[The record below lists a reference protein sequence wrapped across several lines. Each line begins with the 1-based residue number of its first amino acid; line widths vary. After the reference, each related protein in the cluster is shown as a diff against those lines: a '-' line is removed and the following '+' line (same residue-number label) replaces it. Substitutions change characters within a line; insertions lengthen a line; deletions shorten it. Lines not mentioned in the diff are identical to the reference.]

1 MSDYIKATNFTA
13 KDTLTTGD
21 PGKIVKGSE
30 IDAEYVAIAS
40 AISSKVDSNDASL
53 TGVPTAPTAA
63 SGTNSTQV
71 ATTAFVKTATDNT
84 LQTVYPVGSIYMNAA
99 VATNPSTL
107 LGFGTWV
114 VFGAGRVLVGRDI
127 GDNDFNTVEETG
139 GTKDATVVSHTHSVT
154 DSGHTHT
161 FDGENQVASGYS
173 PGGLILAGSG
183 GTTDLAFTG
192 ISINSTGSSATGK
205 NLQPYIVVYM
215 WKRTA

>member
-1 MSDYIKATNFTA
+1 MSNYIKATNFTA

-40 AISSKVDSNDASL
+40 AISSKVDSNDAAL

-84 LQTVYPVGSIYMNAA
+84 LQTVYPIGSIYMS
-99 VATNPSTL
+99 VASTNPNTL
-107 LGFGTWV
+107 FGFGTWV
-114 VFGAGRVLVGRDI
+114 AFGAGKVPVGYNAADS
-127 GDNDFNTVEETG
+127 NFNASEKTG
-139 GTKDATVVSHTHSVT
+139 GSADAIVVSHTHTVT
-154 DSGHTHT
+154 DSGHSHSYN
-161 FDGENQVASGYS
+161 GGVQIASGYS
-173 PGGLILAGSG
+173 PGGLIFAGSS
-183 GTTDLAFTG
+183 TTTSTATTG
-192 ISINSTGSSATGK
+192 ISINSTGSSGTNA
-205 NLQPYIVVYM
+205 NLQPYITVYM

>member
-1 MSDYIKATNFTA
+1 MSNYIKATNFTA

-84 LQTVYPVGSIYMNAA
+84 LQTAYPIGSIYMSA
-99 VATNPSTL
+99 VSTNPNTL
-107 LGFGTWV
+107 FGFGTWV
-114 VFGAGRVLVGRDI
+114 AFGAGRVPVGYNASDS
-127 GDNDFNTVEETG
+127 NFNAGEKTG
-139 GTKDATVVSHTHSVT
+139 GSADATVVSHTHSVT

-161 FDGENQVASGYS
+161 FDGENLVASGYS

-183 GTTDLAFTG
+183 GTTDSAFTG
-192 ISINSTGSSATGK
+192 ISINSTGSSGTDA
-205 NLQPYIVVYM
+205 NYQPYITVFM